1 MSKETREQFKE
12 RITRESFEMGK
23 QRLSAFEN
31 ALKQFGKAASIL
43 KLTENQI
50 AMIKEP
56 RKIVEANLPVRMDDG
71 SIKIFKAY
79 RVQHNIARGP
89 AKGGVRF
96 HPDVNMDEVKALA
109 FWMTYKCAVVNVPFG
124 GGKGGVVVDP
134 SELSEAELERLS
146 RRYFADFIECFGP
159 DKDVPAPDVNTNP
172 QIMGWFMDTYS
183 MHYREYI
190 PAVVTGKPLEIG
202 GSEGRTEAT
211 AWGVVFTIEEAL
223 KQLKKEVKNSTF
235 AIQGFGNVGSNTAKI
250 LHNMGGK
257 IVGIGDISG
266 SYFSEEGIDVPL
278 AIEYV
283 ANSKNRTLE
292 GFEKRTNC
300 KKLENP
306 LRLLELNVDVL
317 VPAAFENQ
325 ITEENAERIKAK
337 IIAEGANG
345 PTTVEADE
353 ILDRKGI
360 MIIPDILCNAGGV
373 TVSYFEWVQNRTGFY
388 WSYEEVL
395 NQLQKIMKKAFNDVY
410 EASQFFKCN
419 LRTAAFVVAIKRVV
433 KASEIRGLYA

>member
-12 RITRESFEMGK
+12 RISKESFEIGK
-23 QRLSAFEN
+23 QKPSAFEN
-31 ALKQFGKAASIL
+31 ALKQFDKAASIL

-56 RKIVEANLPVRMDDG
+56 RKIVEGNLPVRMDDG
-71 SIKIFKAY
+71 SIKIFKGY

-96 HPDVNMDEVKALA
+96 HPDVNLDEVKALA
-109 FWMTYKCAVVNVPFG
+109 FWMTYKCAVVNIPFG

-134 SELSEAELERLS
+134 SKLSEAELERLA

-190 PAVVTGKPLEIG
+190 PGVVTGKPLEIG
-202 GSEGRTEAT
+202 GSEGRNEAT
-211 AWGVVFTIEEAL
+211 AWGIVFTIEEAL
-223 KQLKKEVKNSTF
+223 KELKMEIKNSTF

-250 LHNMGGK
+250 LHDMGGK

-283 ANSKNRTLE
+283 AKNRNLE

-306 LRLLELNVDVL
+306 LELLELNVDVL
-317 VPAAFENQ
+317 IPAALENQ
-325 ITEENAERIKAK
+325 ITEENAKRIKAK
-337 IIAEGANG
+337 VVAEGANG

-353 ILDRKGI
+353 ILDRKGV
-360 MIIPDILCNAGGV
+360 MVIPDILCNAGGV

-388 WSYEEVL
+388 WSYEEII
-395 NQLQKIMKKAFNDVY
+395 NQLQKIMKKAFRDVY

-419 LRTAAFVVAIKRVV
+419 LRTAAFIVAIKRVV